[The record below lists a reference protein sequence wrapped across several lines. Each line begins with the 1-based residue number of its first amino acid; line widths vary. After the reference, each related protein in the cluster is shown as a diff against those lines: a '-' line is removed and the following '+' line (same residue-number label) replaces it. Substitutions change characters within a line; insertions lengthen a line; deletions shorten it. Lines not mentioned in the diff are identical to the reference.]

1 MSISERKAG
10 ADPAHGRVHG
20 RRSAAKLDAIVAQSY
35 GAGEALRDAIVC
47 RQSNCSRGDDWP
59 GRPL

>member
-35 GAGEALRDAIVC
+35 GAGETVC
-47 RQSNCSRGDDWP
+47 GVARRHRLTPQQPFTW
-59 GRPL
+59 